1 MSYDLCIIKTCDFI
15 SKRPDV
21 IWDYLNQESKLNF
34 GSVCQKKAKVLFH
47 DTYDIYLIW
56 IKITELSREIFH
68 KAICSTL
75 EYFAL

>member
-1 MSYDLCIIKTCDFI
+1 MSYDLFIIKTCDFI
-15 SKRPDV
+15 SKRSDV
-21 IWDYLNQESKLNF
+21 IWPYLEQESKLNF
-34 GSVCQKKAKVLFH
+34 GSVSQKKTKVLFH

-56 IKITELSREIFH
+56 IKIMELSREIFH